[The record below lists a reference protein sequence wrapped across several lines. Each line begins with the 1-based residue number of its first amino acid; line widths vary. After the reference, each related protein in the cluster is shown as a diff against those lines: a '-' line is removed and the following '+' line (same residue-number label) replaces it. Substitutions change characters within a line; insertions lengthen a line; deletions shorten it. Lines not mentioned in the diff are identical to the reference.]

1 MEFIE
6 TPIQKINTRKGGK
19 DIVKMSKQKTNDT
32 PVKVYQKTR
41 GEHVKD
47 VMIAILVAG
56 IIAFIAGM
64 HFANKQNAKVSEAV
78 NAVTLTQSAEA
89 APAKK

>member
-1 MEFIE
+1 MEYIE
-6 TPIQKINTRKGGK
+6 TPIPTINTRKGGK
-19 DIVKMSKQKTNDT
+19 DITKMSKPKNDT